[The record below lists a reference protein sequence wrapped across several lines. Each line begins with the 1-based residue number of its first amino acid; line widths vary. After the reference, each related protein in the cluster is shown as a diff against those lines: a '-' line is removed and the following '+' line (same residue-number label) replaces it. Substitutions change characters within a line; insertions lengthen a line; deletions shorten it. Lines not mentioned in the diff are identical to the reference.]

1 MEAKRITIHV
11 LAIVNSA
18 TRNLG
23 VYVILNYGF
32 LWIHA
37 QEGISGSY
45 GSSILS
51 FFFKE
56 SP

>member
-51 FFFKE
+51 FFF
-56 SP
+56 